1 MLHEVL
7 LALSSGGPSPLLYPQ
22 SDKAGDGIKGRELLQ
37 SFLAPAEQTLLQTLA
52 SKLGDNNRN
61 IRQNASVISSSHPS
75 TVCRA
80 VSTAIL
86 STHLANFQRR
96 ILEVEQDILRE
107 DPSLVGAHNIVPLSA
122 IVGAFDGWSR
132 KMEWVR
138 TREVDLLA
146 LN

>member
-22 SDKAGDGIKGRELLQ
+22 SDKAGEGTKDHKLLQ
-37 SFLAPAEQTLLQTLA
+37 SFLSPAEQTLLQTLA
-52 SKLGDNNRN
+52 HKLGDNNRN

-75 TVCRA
+75 TICRA

-96 ILEVEQDILRE
+96 ILEVEQDILRKNA
-107 DPSLVGAHNIVPLSA
+107 SIVGAHNIVPLSA
-122 IVGAFDGWSR
+122 IVGAFDGWNR
-132 KMEWVR
+132 KLEWVR
-138 TREVDLLA
+138 TCKVHLLF
-146 LN
+146 

>member
-22 SDKAGDGIKGRELLQ
+22 SGEGTNGHELLQ
-37 SFLAPAEQTLLQTLA
+37 SFLSPAEQTLLQTLA
-52 SKLGDNNRN
+52 RKLGDSNRN
-61 IRQNASVISSSHPS
+61 IRQDAAIISSSHPS

-86 STHLANFQRR
+86 STHLANFQRK

-107 DPSLVGAHNIVPLSA
+107 DASIVGAHNIVPLSA

-132 KMEWVR
+132 KLEWVR
-138 TREVDLLA
+138 TYTVHVLLA